1 MGKKKLAL
9 KRKRCPPSKS
19 IRILLILVTAINRGV
34 ATTSIAS
41 KKVIEDDN
49 VKIVDEADIHA
60 RTAVPS
66 AIEIEGNIAPDVS
79 TNGSRGQAEQPVQS
93 VKEDWEDEK
102 AIEEAALQSLV
113 ERLHDKG
120 VKEVSRVLKVWF
132 ERMVVI
138 ELTISCIKG
147 NRIRQALGNL
157 ISKTR
162 HQPGYP
168 GSSDRACSGR

>member
-49 VKIVDEADIHA
+49 VKDVDEADIHA

-66 AIEIEGNIAPDVS
+66 AIEIE
-79 TNGSRGQAEQPVQS
+79 
-93 VKEDWEDEK
+93 
-102 AIEEAALQSLV
+102 
-113 ERLHDKG
+113 ERL
-120 VKEVSRVLKVWF
+120 
-132 ERMVVI
+132 ERSSGTTRP
-138 ELTISCIKG
+138 E
-147 NRIRQALGNL
+147 RQGRLG
-157 ISKTR
+157 R
-162 HQPGYP
+162 
-168 GSSDRACSGR
+168 